1 MKEKSKLGIQNSEVR
16 SLPSNASIG
25 GRKSEGI
32 IENLVKMLKHR
43 VDAWEIFYSS
53 QNGIA
58 IEAKGGAVDAFKVS
72 SSHGIGLR
80 VLRGSRAG
88 FAFTSMLSGG
98 SIDELIDNAIMGSEG
113 VEPDEFISLPSLASR
128 GTEQELMIFD
138 PLLAQMPEEE
148 KINKAVSLEQSAK
161 GFDPRITKVRKAS
174 YHESF
179 VTTRI
184 VNFKGVDAGDMATF
198 VSSSIMAVAED
209 KGDSQ
214 MGWEMGMG
222 HFATDVDVVK
232 VGRDAAKRA
241 VDMLDARTIKTIKCP
256 VVIENVIVCEF
267 LEVLAP
273 SFLSDNIVKG
283 KSMLK
288 GKKGEKVFSP
298 NLTIWDNGLLPN
310 GWSTSRV
317 DGEGV
322 PRHKTCLVDK
332 GVCAAYL
339 YDTYWAK
346 REGAVST
353 GSAARS
359 NFKSVATVGI
369 SNLYMEKGEKDLEG
383 LLASMDKG
391 LFITNI
397 LGANTANPI
406 TGDFSFGA
414 TGLWV
419 EGGKISYP
427 VRGAAITGN
436 ILRLFSNVE
445 FAGRDLRFI
454 GRVGAPSL
462 LISEMEISG
471 VN

>member
-1 MKEKSKLGIQNSEVR
+1 MKEKSKLRIEKAEAR
-16 SLPSNASIG
+16 SLPLQAVSRG
-25 GRKSEGI
+25 QKSEGI

-113 VEPDEFISLPSLASR
+113 VEPDEFISLPSPAGR
-128 GTEQELMIFD
+128 GTEEELMTFD
-138 PLLAQMPEEE
+138 PSLVQMSEEE

-222 HFATDVDVVK
+222 HFASDVDVVK

-256 VVIENVIVCEF
+256 VVIENVIICKF
-267 LEVLAP
+267 LLQQDI
-273 SFLSDNIVKG
+273 L
-283 KSMLK
+283 
-288 GKKGEKVFSP
+288 
-298 NLTIWDNGLLPN
+298 
-310 GWSTSRV
+310 WSLWSLH
-317 DGEGV
+317 
-322 PRHKTCLVDK
+322 P
-332 GVCAAYL
+332 AYQ
-339 YDTYWAK
+339 
-346 REGAVST
+346 
-353 GSAARS
+353 
-359 NFKSVATVGI
+359 
-369 SNLYMEKGEKDLEG
+369 
-383 LLASMDKG
+383 
-391 LFITNI
+391 
-397 LGANTANPI
+397 P
-406 TGDFSFGA
+406 
-414 TGLWV
+414 
-419 EGGKISYP
+419 
-427 VRGAAITGN
+427 
-436 ILRLFSNVE
+436 
-445 FAGRDLRFI
+445 
-454 GRVGAPSL
+454 PSL
-462 LISEMEISG
+462 QHPFQPLPHPHHLQNGPSLSPIPSG
-471 VN
+471 NLLYPLPLP